1 MIIGLSGKT
10 GTGKSTIALNIA
22 DMITEQG
29 GRAEILPF
37 ALVLKRECARRF
49 GFPLGLALSQ
59 EGKSEIIFHPELPSG
74 CMTIR
79 RILQWYGTDICRKQ
93 DPNHWVKIMSILV
106 DGIKSGTTIIIDDI
120 RFPNEADFVL
130 DRGGFL
136 VRVHPYAGWQPTPE
150 AKHESETIFDDW
162 PYNQLR
168 LWHFEIYPE
177 HGREQLFDCARQI
190 IRALRE
196 WQEHR

>member
-22 DMITEQG
+22 DIILEQG

-59 EGKSEIIFHPELPSG
+59 EGKSQVIFHPELPNG

-79 RILQWYGTDICRKQ
+79 RILQWYGTDVCRRR
-93 DPNHWVKIMSILV
+93 DPDHWVKIMRVLV

-130 DRGGFL
+130 ERGGYL
-136 VRVHPYAGWQPTPE
+136 VRVHPYAEWEPG
-150 AKHESETIFDDW
+150 ADAGHKSETILDDW
-162 PYNQLR
+162 AGIHGGW
-168 LWHFEIYPE
+168 WHFEIYPE

-190 IRALRE
+190 IRAIRE
-196 WQEHR
+196 WQER